1 MVRMAKA
8 SDRDNDTS
16 DLLEIMRE
24 REKLEDERRR
34 MVEAMGKLSK
44 EKRVFEVSLD
54 FFYWICL
61 SLDLVL
67 PRF

>member
-1 MVRMAKA
+1 MDKA

-34 MVEAMGKLSK
+34 MMDAMGKLDR
-44 EKRVFEVSLD
+44 EKRVFEVGQ
-54 FFYWICL
+54 IL
-61 SLDLVL
+61 SFEFVADPVA
-67 PRF
+67 